1 MKLTAKQQEIK
12 DRVLGEENAVLRN
25 DVGTGKAIEILN
37 SIEDWDWNGHY
48 KFYGNQYSD
57 SFVAILEEEVKDRP
71 MINMSEWFK
80 ENFNGNREYDDI
92 IRELVDKKAEQ
103 DNQIDLNAYESGMRA
118 LVIKEKED
126 SQGNREYDKKLLADF
141 IFQNWKTSEKGQ
153 VVELQIS
160 DFLDNR
166 YPNELLKE
174 KEELE
179 ARLKEI
185 NEKLNG

>member
-71 MINMSEWFK
+71 MINMSEWF
-80 ENFNGNREYDDI
+80 NEYF
-92 IRELVDKKAEQ
+92 
-103 DNQIDLNAYESGMRA
+103 
-118 LVIKEKED
+118 
-126 SQGNREYDKKLLADF
+126 QGNREYDEKLLFNLKVYLQDECYIKPSF
-141 IFQNWKTSEKGQ
+141 IYN
-153 VVELQIS
+153 
-160 DFLDNR
+160 FLDKR
-166 YPNELLKE
+166 YPNESLLKE

-185 NEKLNG
+185 NEKLKL

>member
-71 MINMSEWFK
+71 IINMSEWFK
-80 ENFNGNREYDDI
+80 EDLQGTREYD
-92 IRELVDKKAEQ
+92 EKLSKAEFNHLLWVYDRLISVHKENINSDYMIQ
-103 DNQIDLNAYESGMRA
+103 LASIIDKLKP
-118 LVIKEKED
+118 ID
-126 SQGNREYDKKLLADF
+126 SE
-141 IFQNWKTSEKGQ
+141 
-153 VVELQIS
+153 
-160 DFLDNR
+160 
-166 YPNELLKE
+166 ELLKE

-185 NEKLNG
+185 NEKLKL

>member
-1 MKLTAKQQEIK
+1 MKLNAKQQEIK
-12 DRVLGEENAVLRN
+12 DRVLGEERAVLRN
-25 DVGTGKAIEILN
+25 DVGKEKAIEILN

-48 KFYGNQYSD
+48 EFYGSQHSD
-57 SFVAILEEEVKDRP
+57 CFIAILEEEVKDRP

-126 SQGNREYDKKLLADF
+126 FQGNREYDEKLLFNLKVYLQDECYIKPSF
-141 IFQNWKTSEKGQ
+141 IYN
-153 VVELQIS
+153 
-160 DFLDNR
+160 FLDKR